1 MKQLLSNISPNLH
14 ALLEQRGS
22 RRSYAS
28 GQEIFSEG
36 SPAEF
41 LPIVISGAVK
51 MIRSPEVGRDI
62 IIGIFHEGE
71 MFAVPPVFDGEPYPA
86 SAFAVEKKTV
96 LLRLDRRDFLQIL
109 RESPEFSF
117 AVISWMCEMLREKTS
132 MIRNLAITSSERR
145 VAGVIVKLAKNAGPD
160 LPVKITARRQ
170 DIGEMASV
178 STETAIRV
186 VRRLA
191 ERGVL
196 RIEHGKIFIDE
207 LGPLRVFLQA

>member
-1 MKQLLSNISPNLH
+1 MKQLLSNISPDLH
-14 ALLEQRGS
+14 ALLEQRGA
-22 RRSYAS
+22 RRTYAS
-28 GQEIFSEG
+28 GQEIFAEG

-51 MIRSPEVGRDI
+51 MIRSPEIGRDI

-71 MFAVPPVFDGEPYPA
+71 MFALPPVFDGEPYPA

-96 LLRLDRRDFLQIL
+96 LLRLERRDFLQIL

-117 AVISWMCEMLREKTS
+117 AVIGWMCEMLREKTS
-132 MIRNLAITSSERR
+132 IIRNLAITSSERR
-145 VAGVIVKLAKNAGPD
+145 VAGVVMKLAKNAGSD
-160 LPVKITARRQ
+160 LPVKITVRRQ

-191 ERGVL
+191 ERGLL
-196 RIEHGKIFIDE
+196 RIERGKIIIDE
-207 LGPLRVFLQA
+207 VDSLRGFLQA

>member
-1 MKQLLSNISPNLH
+1 MKQLLKNISPDLH
-14 ALLEQRGS
+14 ALLEKRGA
-22 RRSYAS
+22 RRTYTV

-62 IIGIFHEGE
+62 IIGIFREGE
-71 MFAVPPVFDGEPYPA
+71 MFALPPVFDGGPYPA
-86 SAFAVEKKTV
+86 SAFAVEKTV
-96 LLRLDRRDFLQIL
+96 LLRLDRRDFLQLI

-117 AVISWMCEMLREKTS
+117 EVIGWMCEMLREKTS
-132 MIRNLAITSSERR
+132 IIRNLAITSSERR
-145 VAGVIVKLAKNAGPD
+145 VAGVVMKLAKNAGPD
-160 LPVKITARRQ
+160 LPLKITVRRQ

-191 ERGVL
+191 DRGLL

-207 LGPLRVFLQA
+207 LDPLRRFLEA

>member
-1 MKQLLSNISPNLH
+1 MKQLLANISPDLH
-14 ALLEQRGS
+14 ALLEKRGT
-22 RRSYAS
+22 RCTYNVGR
-28 GQEIFSEG
+28 EIFSEG

-62 IIGIFHEGE
+62 IIGIFREGE
-71 MFAVPPVFDGEPYPA
+71 MFAVPPVFDGGPYPA
-86 SAFAVEKKTV
+86 SAFAVEKTV
-96 LLRLDRRDFLQIL
+96 LLRLYRPDFLQMI

-117 AVISWMCEMLREKTS
+117 AVIGWMCEMLREKTS
-132 MIRNLAITSSERR
+132 IIRNLAITSSERR
-145 VAGVIVKLAKNAGPD
+145 VAGVVMKLAKNAGPD
-160 LPVKITARRQ
+160 LPLKITVRRQ

-196 RIEHGKIFIDE
+196 RIEHGKIFIDD
-207 LGPLRVFLQA
+207 LDPLRRFLQA